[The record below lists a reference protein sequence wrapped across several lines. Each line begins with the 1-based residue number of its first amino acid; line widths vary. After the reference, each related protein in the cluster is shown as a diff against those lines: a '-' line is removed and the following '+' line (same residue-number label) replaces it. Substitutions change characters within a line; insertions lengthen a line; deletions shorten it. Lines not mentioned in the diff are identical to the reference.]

1 MAGLSVWHLLILLVV
16 VVLLFGAKRLPNMAR
31 AVGQSVRIFKGE
43 MRTTPADEHTAASE
57 SAPPASTASEH
68 PRIPS
73 AGSTHPQSSEPT
85 QL

>member
-16 VVLLFGAKRLPNMAR
+16 VVLLFGAQRLPDMAR

-43 MRTTPADEHTAASE
+43 MKTTPADEHTTISG
-57 SAPPASTASEH
+57 SAPTASSAVDQPH
-68 PRIPS
+68 APS
-73 AGSTHPQSSEPT
+73 AGSTHPHRSDPT

>member
-16 VVLLFGAKRLPNMAR
+16 VVLLFGAKRLPDMAR

-43 MRTTPADEHTAASE
+43 TRTTPADDHTTVAGPAPAAS
-57 SAPPASTASEH
+57 SAIEH
-68 PRIPS
+68 PRTPS
-73 AGSTHPQSSEPT
+73 AGSTHPQSSDPT